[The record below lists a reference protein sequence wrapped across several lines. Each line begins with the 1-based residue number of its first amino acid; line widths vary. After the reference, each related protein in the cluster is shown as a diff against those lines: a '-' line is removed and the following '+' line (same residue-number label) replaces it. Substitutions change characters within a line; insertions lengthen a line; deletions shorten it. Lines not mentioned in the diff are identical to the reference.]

1 MKIQKMKI
9 PAILGALLLAG
20 TLSAGAQMNSDS
32 LYKEPY
38 RPQYHFSPEK
48 GWIGDP
54 SGFMYYQGKYHM
66 YWWGKVE
73 STDLVHYQQIT
84 PYAMTGTD
92 DNISY
97 FTGSAVIDKNNTAG
111 FGKGAY
117 VAAYTVFEKDS
128 KKQAQ
133 GISFSHDGKTFHYY
147 EGNPVLDLWSTE
159 FRDPTVFWHEPT
171 QKWVMVV
178 AKALGEENKVL
189 YLS

>member
-73 STDLVHYQQIT
+73 STDLVHYQWIWSVIT
-84 PYAMTGTD
+84 IVLSITRLSET
-92 DNISY
+92 
-97 FTGSAVIDKNNTAG
+97 VIPAS
-111 FGKGAY
+111 
-117 VAAYTVFEKDS
+117 E
-128 KKQAQ
+128 
-133 GISFSHDGKTFHYY
+133 
-147 EGNPVLDLWSTE
+147 
-159 FRDPTVFWHEPT
+159 
-171 QKWVMVV
+171 
-178 AKALGEENKVL
+178 
-189 YLS
+189 

>member
-9 PAILGALLLAG
+9 PTILGALLVAG

-84 PYAMTGTD
+84 PYAMTGAD

-97 FTGSAVIDKNNTAG
+97 RFCSRRQEQHGR
-111 FGKGAY
+111 FR
-117 VAAYTVFEKDS
+117 
-128 KKQAQ
+128 Q
-133 GISFSHDGKTFHYY
+133 GCLCGGLHRF
-147 EGNPVLDLWSTE
+147 
-159 FRDPTVFWHEPT
+159 
-171 QKWVMVV
+171 
-178 AKALGEENKVL
+178 
-189 YLS
+189 

>member
-66 YWWGKVE
+66 YWWGKLHRFCGHRQE
-73 STDLVHYQQIT
+73 QHGRLR
-84 PYAMTGTD
+84 
-92 DNISY
+92 
-97 FTGSAVIDKNNTAG
+97 
-111 FGKGAY
+111 
-117 VAAYTVFEKDS
+117 
-128 KKQAQ
+128 Q
-133 GISFSHDGKTFHYY
+133 GGLCGGLHRF
-147 EGNPVLDLWSTE
+147 
-159 FRDPTVFWHEPT
+159 
-171 QKWVMVV
+171 
-178 AKALGEENKVL
+178 
-189 YLS
+189 

>member
-111 FGKGAY
+111 FGNGHTAVKLALQELEAAAGA
-117 VAAYTVFEKDS
+117 
-128 KKQAQ
+128 
-133 GISFSHDGKTFHYY
+133 
-147 EGNPVLDLWSTE
+147 EGWVD
-159 FRDPTVFWHEPT
+159 VCKEPE
-171 QKWVMVV
+171 
-178 AKALGEENKVL
+178 GE
-189 YLS
+189 

>member
-9 PAILGALLLAG
+9 PAILGALLVAG

-84 PYAMTGTD
+84 PYAMTGAD

-97 FTGSAVIDKNNTAG
+97 FTGSAVVDKNNTASARVLMWRLTPFLRRTPRNRRRASLSVMTERHFIIMKVTRFWTLEYG
-111 FGKGAY
+111 I
-117 VAAYTVFEKDS
+117 
-128 KKQAQ
+128 Q
-133 GISFSHDGKTFHYY
+133 GPYRLLARADPKMGDGCSQ
-147 EGNPVLDLWSTE
+147 GP
-159 FRDPTVFWHEPT
+159 
-171 QKWVMVV
+171 
-178 AKALGEENKVL
+178 GEENKVL

>member
-73 STDLVHYQQIT
+73 STDLVHYQQI
-84 PYAMTGTD
+84 PLM
-92 DNISY
+92 
-97 FTGSAVIDKNNTAG
+97 
-111 FGKGAY
+111 
-117 VAAYTVFEKDS
+117 
-128 KKQAQ
+128 
-133 GISFSHDGKTFHYY
+133 
-147 EGNPVLDLWSTE
+147 P
-159 FRDPTVFWHEPT
+159 
-171 QKWVMVV
+171 
-178 AKALGEENKVL
+178 
-189 YLS
+189 

>member
-9 PAILGALLLAG
+9 PTILGALLVAG

-73 STDLVHYQQIT
+73 STGLVHYQQIT
-84 PYAMTGTD
+84 PYAMTGAD

-133 GISFSHDGKTFHYY
+133 GISSVMTVKTFHYY
-147 EGNPVLDLWSTE
+147 
-159 FRDPTVFWHEPT
+159 
-171 QKWVMVV
+171 
-178 AKALGEENKVL
+178 
-189 YLS
+189 

>member
-97 FTGSAVIDKNNTAG
+97 FTGFCTSLTPSLYVFSSRLRGMDQKP
-111 FGKGAY
+111 FPYFDGATG
-117 VAAYTVFEKDS
+117 A
-128 KKQAQ
+128 
-133 GISFSHDGKTFHYY
+133 
-147 EGNPVLDLWSTE
+147 
-159 FRDPTVFWHEPT
+159 
-171 QKWVMVV
+171 
-178 AKALGEENKVL
+178 
-189 YLS
+189 

>member
-1 MKIQKMKI
+1 MKI
-9 PAILGALLLAG
+9 PTILGALLVAG

-84 PYAMTGTD
+84 PYAMTGAD

-111 FGKGAY
+111 FGENAIVALYTSAGENQMQSMAY
-117 VAAYTVFEKDS
+117 STD
-128 KKQAQ
+128 
-133 GISFSHDGKTFHYY
+133 DGKTFTKYD
-147 EGNPVLDLWSTE
+147 GNPIITS
-159 FRDPTVFWHEPT
+159 
-171 QKWVMVV
+171 
-178 AKALGEENKVL
+178 KVPDFL
-189 YLS
+189 R

>member
-97 FTGSAVIDKNNTAG
+97 FTGSTL
-111 FGKGAY
+111 AY
-117 VAAYTVFEKDS
+117 AIRLNL
-128 KKQAQ
+128 
-133 GISFSHDGKTFHYY
+133 GICTS
-147 EGNPVLDLWSTE
+147 E
-159 FRDPTVFWHEPT
+159 
-171 QKWVMVV
+171 QWVRSITRLCESV
-178 AKALGEENKVL
+178 
-189 YLS
+189 S

>member
-9 PAILGALLLAG
+9 PTILGALLVAG

-84 PYAMTGTD
+84 PYAMTGAD

-117 VAAYTVFEKDS
+117 GRLTPFLRRTPRNKRRASLSVMTERHFIITKVTRFW
-128 KKQAQ
+128 
-133 GISFSHDGKTFHYY
+133 TF
-147 EGNPVLDLWSTE
+147 GVRNSGTLPSSGTS
-159 FRDPTVFWHEPT
+159 RP
-171 QKWVMVV
+171 KN
-178 AKALGEENKVL
+178 G
-189 YLS
+189 

>member
-84 PYAMTGTD
+84 PYAMTGAD

-97 FTGSAVIDKNNTAG
+97 FTGSAVIDKNNTHLWHG
-111 FGKGAY
+111 L
-117 VAAYTVFEKDS
+117 DS
-128 KKQAQ
+128 VCNCR
-133 GISFSHDGKTFHYY
+133 FRDW
-147 EGNPVLDLWSTE
+147 LDLEGCRSGQSAECCRLICKTT
-159 FRDPTVFWHEPT
+159 FNCFCCPPGVFFGRFFLL
-171 QKWVMVV
+171 
-178 AKALGEENKVL
+178 AKK
-189 YLS
+189 